1 MRRHH
6 AMQHPLLS
14 IVPDDIRRFDALQ
27 APSLLQAFLCSAQ
40 VTANWAV
47 LNIFGKDKASPIED
61 LTPFYYTDARSDWHQ
76 QLVIVA
82 RNNRETPCLPPSSY

>member
-1 MRRHH
+1 M
-6 AMQHPLLS
+6 
-14 IVPDDIRRFDALQ
+14 LQ
-27 APSLLQAFLCSAQ
+27 ASWMCSAQ

-61 LTPFYYTDARSDWHQ
+61 LTHFFYSDERSDWRQ